1 MAKFNRQLK
10 AKRREELPKAKLD
23 RDALKKARRLFQYI
37 GSKRTNFYFGL
48 FFLAIT
54 GFTAIVFPG
63 MLGDLMGLIGVEKS
77 SDKQGLL
84 AEAEKL
90 KKVFLTPEQIRKLL
104 DITNTVGF
112 KLLVLFAIQAI
123 ASYFRVVLFSQATE
137 HMVSALRRDTFG
149 QLLKMPMA
157 YFSAQ
162 QAAEL
167 NSRISSDI
175 NQVGN
180 TLTTN
185 LAEFLR
191 QAIII
196 VGGITM
202 ICLTSWKMALLMLA
216 IIPPVAIIAV
226 FFARRIRTYARNL
239 QDRIA
244 DSNIIVGESLSGIT
258 NVKSFTNEAYEAE
271 RYRKSTAIIEK
282 EAIDHARF
290 RGLFFSFIIFVLF
303 GAIMLLVWFGVRMAI
318 HQDLSAGGLLT
329 FMMYTMFVAASIGG
343 IPEQFAQIQRAVGAS
358 ERIFE
363 IIDQNAEPVNG
374 ELNRKR
380 GVLKLNGA
388 VELSDIHFSYP
399 TRPDFP
405 VLKGVSFKAQP
416 GQTIAIVGSSGSG
429 KSTLAQLLLRYYQ
442 PDKGSLSIDGK
453 EATTYDLT
461 QLREAMAI
469 VPQDVLLFAG
479 SIRENI
485 AYGYPEASEEE
496 IINASRKANAYT
508 FITGFPDGFD
518 TKVGDRGI
526 QLSGGQRQR
535 IAIAR
540 AVLKNP
546 RILILDEATSS
557 LDSESERVVQE
568 ALDKLMVGRTS
579 FVIAHRL
586 STIRNADKIIV
597 LDKGRVAESGTHDE
611 LMAISD
617 GLYHSLI
624 RLQFDSFADR
634 SQQDNYEVVE

>member
-1 MAKFNRQLK
+1 MAKLNRQLK
-10 AKRREELPKAKLD
+10 VKKREDLPKAKLD
-23 RDALKKARRLFQYI
+23 REALSKVRRLFRYI
-37 GSKRTNFYFGL
+37 GPKKINFYFGL

-54 GFTAIVFPG
+54 GATAIVFPS
-63 MLGDLMGLIGVEKS
+63 MLGDLMGLMGI
-77 SDKQGLL
+77 DKATGSQNVLT
-84 AEAEKL
+84 EAEKL
-90 KKVFLTPEQIRKLL
+90 KTVFLNNDQITRLL
-104 DITNTVGF
+104 AIANKVGLQ
-112 KLLVLFAIQAI
+112 LLILFAVQAI
-123 ASYFRVVLFSQATE
+123 ASYYRVVLFSQATE

-149 QLLKMPMA
+149 QLLKMPMS

-175 NQVGN
+175 TQVGN

-185 LAEFLR
+185 IAEFLR
-191 QAIII
+191 QTIII
-196 VGGITM
+196 VGGVTM

-216 IIPPVAIIAV
+216 VIPPVALITV
-226 FFARRIRTYARNL
+226 FFARRIRIYARNL

-244 DSNIIVGESLSGIT
+244 ESNIIVGESLAGIT
-258 NVKSFTNEAYEAE
+258 NVKSFTNEAYESE
-271 RYRKSTAIIEK
+271 RYRVGTETIEK

-318 HQDLSAGGLLT
+318 HHEISAGELLT
-329 FMMYTMFVAASIGG
+329 FMMYTIFVATSIGG

-363 IIDQNAEPVNG
+363 IIDQTAEPVNA
-374 ELNRKR
+374 ELDRKR
-380 GVLKLNGA
+380 GLLKLSGA
-388 VELSDIHFSYP
+388 VELKDIHFAYP
-399 TRPDFP
+399 TRSDFP
-405 VLKGVSFKAQP
+405 VLKGVSFSARP

-429 KSTLAQLLLRYYQ
+429 KSTLAQLLLRFYQ
-442 PDKGSLSIDGK
+442 PDTGQLIIDGQDAK
-453 EATTYDLT
+453 NYDLT

-479 SIRENI
+479 TVRENI
-485 AYGYPEASEEE
+485 VYGYPGASEEE
-496 IINASRKANAYT
+496 IVNAARKANAYS
-508 FITGFPDGFD
+508 FITSFPDGFD

-568 ALDKLMVGRTS
+568 ALDHLMIGRTS
-579 FVIAHRL
+579 FVIAHRF

-611 LMAISD
+611 LMAIQD
-617 GLYHSLI
+617 GLYHSLN
-624 RLQFDSFADR
+624 RLQFESFSDR
-634 SQQDNYEVVE
+634 AFK